1 VKSKLNKYAYI
12 VLNLE
17 KFWNTLCSQNR
28 AGKANHA
35 FVRRGV
41 VGPKS
46 AEKLFFYVTHP
57 KKDIRGYADFVEQIT
72 GDVKELWESIGH
84 ESLLSSYDE
93 YQDFLQGRKKS
104 TFIRFNKLKEFS
116 KPVTKEVWT
125 QIIGKERMPQM
136 GMYITE
142 TMANQLIAEGGA

>member
-1 VKSKLNKYAYI
+1 MKKQSFI

-17 KFWNTLCSQNR
+17 KFWNRLCSQNR

-35 FVRRGV
+35 FVRRGM
-41 VGPKS
+41 VGPKN

-57 KKDIRGYADFVEQIT
+57 KKDIRGYAEFVEHVT
-72 GDVKELWESIGH
+72 GDTKELWESLGH

-104 TFIRFNKLKEFS
+104 TFVRFNKLKELS
-116 KPVTKEVWT
+116 KPVTQEVWA

-142 TMANQLIAEGGA
+142 TMANQLIVEGGA